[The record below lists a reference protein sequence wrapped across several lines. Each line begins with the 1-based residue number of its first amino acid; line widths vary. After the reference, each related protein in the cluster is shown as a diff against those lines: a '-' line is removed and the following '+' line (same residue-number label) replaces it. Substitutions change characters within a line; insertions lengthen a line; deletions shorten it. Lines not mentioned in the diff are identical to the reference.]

1 MLTPAEGVVAQEDGG
16 ELFLLNLATGQY
28 YTLNR
33 TGTVVWRAL
42 ENGDDPLEAVRQ
54 RWPSVPD
61 GQLTVDVDAVLT
73 QLTTAALVV
82 EGSAGS

>member
-16 ELFLLNLATGQY
+16 ELFLLHLATGHY

-42 ENGDDPLEAVRQ
+42 ETGGDPLDAVRQ

-61 GQLTVDVDAVLT
+61 AQLSVDVDAVLE
-73 QLTTAALVV
+73 QLTKAALVV
-82 EGSAGS
+82 DASA